1 MMNKSL
7 YLLLNFLLGLMA
19 AAGLLQGILPYPEIF
34 SQEAFIP
41 WFLVT
46 NIIALAAAV
55 FLLKYYYYRGYKIA
69 LSAALISTLAN
80 LGYAVVIYLMLVS
93 RGWEGY
99 YMPVLLCSLSATIL
113 YALCLIFSGTGKKYW
128 LKTAGIF
135 MLIISLFLL
144 STTIWSLIYTT
155 TAMNSTIGKLSR
167 WVTTAGALTPL
178 LFIMHFRSEIRLLN
192 TTNTNTA
199 RLKWIDNLSVVAGI
213 LAFIL
218 TFTFGIMLASESYS
232 SIYWEKKN
240 FEKTKALAQLF
251 DAHIFVN
258 SKGDTLRYRLLK
270 PLDYDSSKQYPLIV
284 SLPYGGQPGTDHIR
298 QIQGAAAAE
307 ILSTDANRKKYPAF
321 LFIPHCPPGS
331 GWGGIPN
338 YPSVDSLV
346 YEAIYSLDERFSI
359 DAKRRY
365 VTGISRG
372 GYGTWNFICTHPEMF
387 AAAIPVCGG
396 GNPAL
401 ATKAIHVSIW
411 AFHGKHDKNVPISG
425 SRDMINAIKKA
436 GGHPKYT
443 EYPDKGHNIWYEVS
457 ITPGL
462 LDWLFAQKQD

>member
-1 MMNKSL
+1 
-7 YLLLNFLLGLMA
+7 
-19 AAGLLQGILPYPEIF
+19 
-34 SQEAFIP
+34 
-41 WFLVT
+41 
-46 NIIALAAAV
+46 
-55 FLLKYYYYRGYKIA
+55 
-69 LSAALISTLAN
+69 
-80 LGYAVVIYLMLVS
+80 
-93 RGWEGY
+93 
-99 YMPVLLCSLSATIL
+99 
-113 YALCLIFSGTGKKYW
+113 
-128 LKTAGIF
+128 
-135 MLIISLFLL
+135 
-144 STTIWSLIYTT
+144 
-155 TAMNSTIGKLSR
+155 MNSTIGKFSR

-178 LFIMHFRSEIRLLN
+178 LFFMHFRSEIRLLD

-199 RLKWIDNLSVVAGI
+199 RMKWIDNLSGVAGI

-218 TFTFGIMLASESYS
+218 TFTLGIMLASESYS
-232 SIYWEKKN
+232 SIYWEKQN

-270 PLDYDSSKQYPLIV
+270 PLNYNSSKQYPLVV
-284 SLPYGGQPGTDHIR
+284 SLPYGGQPGTDTIR

-307 ILSTDANRKKYPAF
+307 MLSTDANRKKYPAF
-321 LFIPHCPPGS
+321 LFIPNCPNGS

-346 YEAIYSLDERFSI
+346 YEALYSLDTQFSI

-396 GNPAL
+396 GDPAL
-401 ATKAIHVSIW
+401 AAKAMHVSIW
-411 AFHGKHDKNVPISG
+411 AFHGKHDKNVPVSG
-425 SRDMINAIKKA
+425 SRDMISAIEKA

-443 EYPDKGHNIWYEVS
+443 EYPDEGHNIWYQVS

-462 LDWLFAQKQD
+462 LDWLFTQRKD